1 MIMRKFYVF
10 YAALAVLFLSLSFV
24 SEASAQRNQGRAAQ
38 RNAQQNTRETFT
50 GTVLSYGSGFSTR
63 TVTTNFTLN
72 ITGQTPDAQANQYL
86 SILQEGGQD
95 RALDAFRNQD
105 LGRFSVGANIGVP
118 INVVRESTVDGK
130 RRIFIVFQRWT
141 QFAEQ
146 RGGYRS
152 LDYPFG
158 VIEIFIDERT
168 GKGEGTYIA
177 AAKIRWNRDDKTNQ
191 YQVEIENFAT
201 FPARLLGV
209 QQRDRMR
216 P

>member
-1 MIMRKFYVF
+1 MKKFRVF
-10 YAALAVLFLSLSFV
+10 YTALAVLFLSLSFV
-24 SEASAQRNQGRAAQ
+24 SQANAQ
-38 RNAQQNTRETFT
+38 RNARQNTRETFT

-72 ITGQTPDAQANQYL
+72 ITGQTSDAQANQYL
-86 SILQEGGQD
+86 SILQEGGQN
-95 RALDAFRNQD
+95 RALDAIRNQD
-105 LGRFSVGANIGVP
+105 LGRFSVGANVGVP
-118 INVVRESTVDGK
+118 INVVRESVVDGK

-141 QFAEQ
+141 QFAEL

-158 VIEIFIDERT
+158 VIEMYIDERT

-177 AAKIRWNRDDKTNQ
+177 AARIRWNRDDKTNQ

-201 FPARLLGV
+201 YPARLLSV
-209 QQRDRMR
+209 RQRDRMK